1 MKHQPNWNIDAF
13 NDLEVSNYHHIMA
26 LRSSIFVVEQNCPY
40 QDIDDKDLTAF
51 HVYGKLGQQVIAVC
65 RILPAGISYSEISIG
80 RVAVSMEYRGTNVA
94 NDLMHQTLYF
104 IENKWGTQDIRISA
118 QHHLT
123 SFYSRFD
130 FIQVSEIYLE
140 DDIPHVEMIRT
151 AKNH

>member
-1 MKHQPNWNIDAF
+1 VLIK
-13 NDLEVSNYHHIMA
+13 LETNFKYLSELTANELFSIFY
-26 LRSSIFVVEQNCPY
+26 LRCLVFVVEQNCPY

-80 RVAVSMEYRGTNVA
+80 RVAVSIEYRGTNVA
-94 NDLMHQTLYF
+94 NDLMHQTLHF

-140 DDIPHVEMIRT
+140 DDIPHVEMLRT